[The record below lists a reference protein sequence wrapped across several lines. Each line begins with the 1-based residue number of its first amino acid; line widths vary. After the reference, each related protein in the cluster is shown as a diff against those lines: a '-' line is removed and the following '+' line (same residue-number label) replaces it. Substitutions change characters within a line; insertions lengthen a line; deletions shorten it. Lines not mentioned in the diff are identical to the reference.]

1 MRRSS
6 LLNLKGEGVAMCRG
20 GVTSTRWVLGVLAAV
35 CMIALSAV
43 PASAHQNPAGCTGN
57 NIGLDLLKDKT
68 TLRNGE
74 SVHYIVKVRNDAAG
88 ACDID
93 NATVTFHCPAANG
106 TPTGALSTFVTGA
119 AFPAGFP
126 LTTIGETDCVIT
138 VTPPTT
144 IAQASS
150 EVHGTLHDNPL
161 SDIDTAD
168 VAKFVSVL
176 VEYCGD
182 GVVNGPEL
190 CDDGN
195 TNNFDACRNDCT
207 LPFCGD
213 GIVDAGESC
222 DDGIQIE
229 PVD

>member
-35 CMIALSAV
+35 CMIALSAG

-68 TLRNGE
+68 NIRNGE
-74 SVHYIVKVRNDAAG
+74 TVHYIVKVRNDAAG

-93 NATVTFHCPAANG
+93 NAAVTFHCPAANG
-106 TPTGALSTFVTGA
+106 TPTGALSTFASGA
-119 AFPAGFP
+119 SFPAVFP
-126 LTTIGETDCVIT
+126 LTTSGKTAGV
-138 VTPPTT
+138 VPLPPAAT

-182 GVVNGPEL
+182 GVVNGPEQ

-195 TNNFDACRNDCT
+195 TNN
-207 LPFCGD
+207 LD
-213 GIVDAGESC
+213 G
-222 DDGIQIE
+222 
-229 PVD
+229 